1 MLSEHADEY
10 LAAVR
15 SGSRTA
21 AADLLIRLSDAGIP
35 PLEIYEHVVS
45 ATQRRIGELWQEGR
59 LTVAQEHVATAV
71 TEFALARLYAYLEPP
86 DAYRGSAVVCGV
98 QGELHQVGAR
108 IVADAL
114 EFDGWSV
121 AFLGTN
127 LPAQDV
133 VEFAIAHDATL
144 AALSVTYDANVPNAA
159 ALITALRKAVP
170 RLRIVVG
177 GRPFTATAG
186 LWRSVGADASGTD
199 LRSAQQAAIGHN

>member
-144 AALSVTYDANVPNAA
+144 AALSVTYDA
-159 ALITALRKAVP
+159 VP
-170 RLRIVVG
+170 RLRIVGG